1 MLKTFSTYMCIEN
14 SEKFAYVVT
23 LDKGEGHT
31 NSFVIADDFTFFK
44 YTKQYG
50 HHGHEI
56 FN

>member
-44 YTKQYG
+44 YTK
-50 HHGHEI
+50 
-56 FN
+56 